1 MLYIIIASAIV
12 IIISYLV
19 GSNMAAVRIA
29 ASRGTDINKVGS
41 GNAGSTNILRTFG
54 WRWGLI
60 CLAFDAAKGAF
71 SVLTG
76 YLVGLLFSHL
86 GLVSADICIDLMCL
100 GVLGAMAGHLLPIFH
115 GFRGGKCVAVA
126 TGGMLVLF
134 PVPCI
139 ISFAVAALLIIITK
153 MMSVGSVIGVLL
165 CAALVIIS
173 EWGNAAVC
181 IMAATVAL
189 VICIAHIPNIRR
201 ILEGNERKLEN
212 LAWDKASKKKQQ
224 KQK

>member
-86 GLVSADICIDLMCL
+86 GLVSTDIRMDLMCL
-100 GVLGAMAGHLLPIFH
+100 GVLGAMAGHLSRSSMALRAENAWRLRPAACWCCS
-115 GFRGGKCVAVA
+115 R
-126 TGGMLVLF
+126 F
-134 PVPCI
+134 PV
-139 ISFAVAALLIIITK
+139 SSALL
-153 MMSVGSVIGVLL
+153 LR
-165 CAALVIIS
+165 
-173 EWGNAAVC
+173 
-181 IMAATVAL
+181 
-189 VICIAHIPNIRR
+189 HF
-201 ILEGNERKLEN
+201 
-212 LAWDKASKKKQQ
+212 
-224 KQK
+224 